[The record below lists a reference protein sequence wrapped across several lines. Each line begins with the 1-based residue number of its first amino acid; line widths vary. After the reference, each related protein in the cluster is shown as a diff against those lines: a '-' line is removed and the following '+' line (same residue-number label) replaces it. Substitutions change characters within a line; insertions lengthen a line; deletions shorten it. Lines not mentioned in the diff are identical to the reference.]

1 MKKLLMFFCLM
12 LTAAVGWAQQDWERQ
27 YETRT
32 IVNLKVTV
40 DGQAVATG
48 QQLLIQA
55 IMTKADGGEEVR
67 GECYANNAEYKIDG
81 WPLYYTSLNVFGN
94 SDEEGKTFKLRF
106 WLGGIAFD
114 TKTAIAF
121 DGETQG
127 TLSNMKTYE
136 LFDLSKDEAKFKVDD
151 IHTTKDTPVDLNDL
165 VYFKWGGDSVRYLKN
180 LDPAPAYKFNL
191 QGDAYIDVDATVSHS
206 STISAKRTT
215 TKSGHLYTGQVVV
228 GNGEAPLTKELQA
241 KVFVTPYDR
250 WTNDVTLTLK
260 DVRLDLDDQVHDLSS
275 YIYFNIP
282 KVEGEGYDEVAYADL
297 ADTLGDTPEGLS
309 LSLET
314 DGNYFTEAL
323 DNQPLKVKLTNRT
336 PRSGVELRVKGS
348 AAGGWDTE
356 AKAKLYIKPF
366 EVFNDSTYITLS
378 NIEVEK
384 NQSVDLREHITFH
397 FPNWEPDPT
406 SLSGDMLTKD
416 VPYADLA
423 TVIGYAPTFTLRTAG
438 TPESYEVSNFTLTG
452 KKRTTAPEAI
462 TVNLIRNNSN
472 AAALQAEATVTVTL
486 STTPVEGIAFANV
499 PDPWVAARDSK
510 ASVKINVTPE
520 GANYDVEDFDIVV
533 SQNATNLSDTW
544 TLADYAVVQ
553 KDDGL
558 YFEITPRVAGITL
571 QVAVSYDD
579 EDAGPSETA
588 ADLEVG
594 AQLRTRAGWGWY
606 TLNCLNGRTDI
617 DAVDTDFFDGKL
629 LDVRSQTHNAYKD
642 PTYGFFGNLSV
653 LDPYTAYRIK
663 TTATQAADVT
673 FQSDKIQEVLTG
685 NHSFNLSKGYNWVPY
700 RYQYARTLTE
710 LLGQGLDFS
719 GRIISKDN
727 GFAENNGTGWVGTL
741 TTLQPGESYLIFRES
756 EESAYITMNA
766 ENMLTQ
772 PAAPTAQP
780 TAARGVRQWQY
791 NAADFAG
798 NMTIVA
804 ELANVPDAEDMTIG
818 AFVGGECRGEGQCV
832 TDAEGH
838 QYMFITVHGEG
849 NEVVDF
855 VLSYNGQEY
864 LLNESLPFSTGVGS
878 LDAPVRIIVPGV
890 VPTAIPMTRTTAPA
904 DYPVYDLSGRRVSAD
919 SHGITISGGKT
930 VMK

>member
-12 LTAAVGWAQQDWERQ
+12 LTAAVGWAQDWERQ

-32 IVNLKVTV
+32 IVNLKLTV
-40 DGQAVATG
+40 DGSEVATG
-48 QQLLIQA
+48 QQFLIQA
-55 IMTKADGGEEVR
+55 IMRKADGGEEVR
-67 GECYANNAEYKIDG
+67 GACTPNNAEYKIDG
-81 WPLYYTSLNVFGN
+81 SPEYYTSLNVFGN
-94 SDEEGKTFKLRF
+94 SDEEGKTFFLRF

-114 TKTAIAF
+114 TKTTIAF
-121 DGETQG
+121 DGETHG
-127 TLSNMKTYE
+127 FPSNMKTYE

-151 IHTTKDTPVDLNDL
+151 INTTVGTPVDLNDL
-165 VYFKWGGDSVRYLKN
+165 VYFEWATDSVRYLKN

-191 QGDAYIDVDATVSHS
+191 QGDDYIDVDATVSHS

-250 WTNDVTLTLK
+250 WSDDVTI
-260 DVRLDLDDQVHDLSS
+260 S
-275 YIYFNIP
+275 
-282 KVEGEGYDEVAYADL
+282 
-297 ADTLGDTPEGLS
+297 
-309 LSLET
+309 
-314 DGNYFTEAL
+314 
-323 DNQPLKVKLTNRT
+323 
-336 PRSGVELRVKGS
+336 
-348 AAGGWDTE
+348 
-356 AKAKLYIKPF
+356 
-366 EVFNDSTYITLS
+366 LS

-384 NQSVDLREHITFH
+384 NQSVDLRDYITFH
-397 FPNWEPDPT
+397 FPDWEPDPT

-416 VPYADLA
+416 VAYADLDS
-423 TVIGYAPTFTLRTAG
+423 VIGYAPTFTLRAAG
-438 TPESYEVSNFTLTG
+438 TPVSYEVSGFTLTG
-452 KKRTTAPEAI
+452 KKRTTAPETI
-462 TVNLIRNNSN
+462 NVNLIRDNSN
-472 AAALQAEATVTVTL
+472 AAALQASATVTVTL
-486 STTPVEGIAFANV
+486 STTPVESIAFANV
-499 PDPWVAARDSK
+499 PNPWVAARDSK

-520 GANYDVEDFDIVV
+520 GADYDVEDFDIVV
-533 SQNATNLSDTW
+533 SQNATNLSYTW
-544 TLADYAVVQ
+544 KLADCAVVQ

-571 QVAVSYDD
+571 QVAISYDD
-579 EDAGPSETA
+579 EDAGLSETA

-617 DAVDTDFFDGKL
+617 DLVDTDFFAGKL
-629 LDVRSQTHNAYKD
+629 LDVRTQTHNAYKD

-663 TTATQAADVT
+663 TTATQAADVM
-673 FQSDKIQEVLTG
+673 FQSDKIQEVLTE
-685 NHSFNLSKGYNWVPY
+685 NHSFYLYEGYNWIPY

-727 GFAENNGTGWVGTL
+727 GFAENNGNGWVGTL

-756 EESAYITMNA
+756 EESAYVTLNA
-766 ENMLTQ
+766 EYMLTQ

-864 LLNESLPFSTGVGS
+864 LLNESLPFSTGAGS
-878 LDAPVRIIVPGV
+878 LDAPVRIIVPGI
-890 VPTAIPMTRTTAPA
+890 VPTAIPMTRTAATA
-904 DYPVYDLSGRRVSAD
+904 DYPVYDLSGRRVSAA

-930 VMK
+930 RVN